1 MTLSGKK
8 ILITGG
14 SAGIGFAIAQKAR
27 ERGAQVFLNG
37 RSQDRL
43 DQACQKLGAEG
54 FAADMAQEEQAG
66 ELVERA
72 VAHLGGLDAVVNN
85 AAWGRRMSI
94 EEFDCEIFE
103 EMWKSNVVGPA
114 VVTREAIPHLK
125 DRGGD
130 IVNIA
135 STAALRGYETG
146 SAYVATKFALRGMGQ
161 CWQAELR
168 KHNIRV
174 ITINPSEVQTGFG
187 GRDPERELNPHKLVA
202 EDIADVTVASLEMHS
217 RGYIPEV
224 TVYATNPWQS

>member
-1 MTLSGKK
+1 MTLAGKK
-8 ILITGG
+8 VLVTGS
-14 SAGIGFAIAQKAR
+14 SAGIGYAIAERAR
-27 ERGAQVFLNG
+27 DAGAEVYLNG
-37 RSQDRL
+37 RSSEKL
-43 DQACQKLGAEG
+43 EKACAALELKG
-54 FAADMAQEEQAG
+54 FAADMADEDQASQ
-66 ELVERA
+66 LVASA
-72 VAHLGGLDAVVNN
+72 VAELGGLDTVINN

-94 EEFDCEIFE
+94 EEFDSQVFE
-103 EMWKSNVVGPA
+103 EMWRSNVVGPA

-125 DRGGD
+125 DKGGD

-174 ITINPSEVQTGFG
+174 ITVNPSEVQTGFG
-187 GRDPERELNPHKLVA
+187 GRDPERDMNPHKLVA
-202 EDIADVTVASLEMHS
+202 DDIADVTIAALEMHG

-224 TVYATNPWQS
+224 TVYATNPWQG